1 MFVRERERTEFPG
14 ICIYIFCKGRS
25 LNALARFVPTVV
37 RSPKDSLNTAPR
49 IYAAGRPNK
58 ICTSSQE
65 RACTHIHTR
74 VTRRK
79 FSTCV
84 RIPRHSRWLSL
95 RRREEQPLYKLRQFP
110 SLNWRRLDRLEGQ
123 SFRTEKTPRPRV
135 TLRKFHK
142 KFREK
147 CIDIC
152 IWYFDNKD
160 ESVRTDSINV
170 ILYSITAND
179 IVLSMRW
186 SILLLN
192 SMSRNQYFSNCTTNI
207 MYNKC
212 VESGPIDTMLSLDRM
227 LNNSYNIDT
236 SLKRARAHVNTE

>member
-1 MFVRERERTEFPG
+1 MHSRVSYQRSCDLPRIPLTRRQEYTPREDLIKYVRRPRSELAHTYTHVSHAESSLRACESRVIRGGCRSGEEKSNLSTNSVSFQVLTGEG
-14 ICIYIFCKGRS
+14 SIGSKGRVS
-25 LNALARFVPTVV
+25 
-37 RSPKDSLNTAPR
+37 
-49 IYAAGRPNK
+49 
-58 ICTSSQE
+58 
-65 RACTHIHTR
+65 
-74 VTRRK
+74 
-79 FSTCV
+79 
-84 RIPRHSRWLSL
+84 
-95 RRREEQPLYKLRQFP
+95 
-110 SLNWRRLDRLEGQ
+110 
-123 SFRTEKTPRPRV
+123 RTEKTPRPRM
-135 TLRKFHK
+135 TLRKFHE

-147 CIDIC
+147 CIDIR

-179 IVLSMRW
+179 IVLSMRL

-236 SLKRARAHVNTE
+236 SLKRARART